1 MIANILYVLLAI
13 FMLGLIVTAH
23 EFGHYIAG
31 RLSGIGIIEF
41 AVGFGP
47 KLFGWERKGIKYSLR
62 AIPLGGFCSFVGEDE
77 QSDNPRAMNNQ
88 SVWKRILTVFSG
100 PAMNFVLAF
109 VVCAIMLNCFF
120 LAETYPILD
129 QVMAGTPAEA
139 AGLLP
144 GDKIVAINGVQLTED
159 TAGVNLLLTTM
170 QESDLTKPVSLS
182 IQRDGSTTI
191 YPIQAQQ
198 VTDEATGETSWQ
210 IGIVFKSRTYNFIE
224 SIREAGSY
232 MVETASLMLDSIKN
246 LIFKGEGLQDTAGA
260 VGIIALVSQR
270 ARDGMYMVLWL
281 MFIISLNL
289 GIMNLLP
296 LPALDGGRLIFLI
309 AEAIRGKPVPP
320 DKEGMVHGIGLVL
333 LFALMILLIFKDVFQ
348 LFNGGFNF

>member
-88 SVWKRILTVFSG
+88 SVWKRILTVFAG

-129 QVMAGTPAEA
+129 QVMVGSPAET

-144 GDKIVAINGVQLTED
+144 GDKITAINGISLTEN
-159 TAGVNLLLTTM
+159 TAGVNLLLSTM

-210 IGIVFKSRTYNFIE
+210 IGIVFKSRTFNFIE

-232 MVETASLMLDSIKN
+232 MMETTSLMLDSIKN
-246 LIFKGEGLQDTAGA
+246 LIFKGEGLQETAGA

-296 LPALDGGRLIFLI
+296 LPALDGGRLIFLF

-320 DKEGMVHGIGLVL
+320 DKEGMVHGIGLIL
-333 LFALMILLIFKDVFQ
+333 LFGLMILLIFKDVFQ